1 MINLKQELSKNI
13 CVIVDEFL
21 KKEKEDEIKNFFSNN
36 QLEWYYSD
44 TSLNEKDNSLDFYE
58 GPQFTHSF
66 IVNSKKTS
74 NFLEKILE
82 LTDYSK
88 INLPIIR
95 LKANLKLNVNN
106 SHLGLCNPP
115 HIDFP
120 DEKRDMITAIY
131 YVDDSDGD
139 TFFYDDSYKI
149 TNRVSPKKGRFVF
162 FKGDTYHSASHPR
175 VNKKRIV
182 INFNL
187 LNV

>member
-1 MINLKQELSKNI
+1 MINLKQKLSKNI

-106 SHLGLCNPP
+106 SHW
-115 HIDFP
+115 
-120 DEKRDMITAIY
+120 Y
-131 YVDDSDGD
+131 
-139 TFFYDDSYKI
+139 
-149 TNRVSPKKGRFVF
+149 
-162 FKGDTYHSASHPR
+162 
-175 VNKKRIV
+175 
-182 INFNL
+182 
-187 LNV
+187 